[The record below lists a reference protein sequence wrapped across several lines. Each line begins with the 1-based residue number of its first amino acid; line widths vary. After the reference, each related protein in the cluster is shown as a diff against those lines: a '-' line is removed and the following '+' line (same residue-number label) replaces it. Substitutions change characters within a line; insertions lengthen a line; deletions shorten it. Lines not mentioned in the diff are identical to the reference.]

1 MDFVVELITEILL
14 EGTVEVC
21 VTKSKKVPIVL
32 RFLAGLILGALYG
45 GIFMALFY
53 VGVSNDEPVVIVI
66 ALLLLIVSI
75 GFFIKSYRA
84 VRKKRSDKS

>member
-75 GFFIKSYRA
+75 GFFLKSYRA
-84 VRKKRSDKS
+84 VRKKRSYKS

>member
-1 MDFVVELITEILL
+1 M
-14 EGTVEVC
+14 
-21 VTKSKKVPIVL
+21 TKSKKVPIVL

>member
-75 GFFIKSYRA
+75 GSFIKSYRA

>member
-1 MDFVVELITEILL
+1 MDFVVELIMEILL